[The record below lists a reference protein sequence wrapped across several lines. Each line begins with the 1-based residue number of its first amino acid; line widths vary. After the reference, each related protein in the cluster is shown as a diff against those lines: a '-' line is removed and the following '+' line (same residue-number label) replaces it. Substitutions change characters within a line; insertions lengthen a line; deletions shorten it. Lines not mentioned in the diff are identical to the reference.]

1 MLKLVIPG
9 EPVAK
14 GRPRVTKWGTYTPEK
29 TKNYETLV
37 KELFFIEHGQT
48 LLEGQ
53 LKIDIK
59 AYFSIP
65 KSASKKKKQLMLE
78 GELRP
83 TKKPD
88 ADNIL
93 KIIGDALNDL
103 AYKDDKQ
110 IVSANIEKFYSDE
123 PRVQIEIK
131 NKAMHNIDSS
141 VFFCILLWIIL
152 TPLKMATWYHRS
164 GDRDPPRKVSVYL
177 LSYQDR
183 FFCFY
188 CPKSGLPPLL
198 LR

>member
-1 MLKLVIPG
+1 MIKLVIPG

-37 KELFFIEHGQT
+37 KELFFIEHGQP

-53 LKIDIK
+53 LAINIK

-65 KSASKKKKQLMLE
+65 KSTSKKNKNLMIA
-78 GELRP
+78 GKIRP

-93 KIIGDALNDL
+93 KIIGDALNDI

-110 IVSANIEKFYSDE
+110 IVSANIEKYYSDE

-131 NKAMHNIDSS
+131 EA
-141 VFFCILLWIIL
+141 V
-152 TPLKMATWYHRS
+152 
-164 GDRDPPRKVSVYL
+164 
-177 LSYQDR
+177 
-183 FFCFY
+183 
-188 CPKSGLPPLL
+188 
-198 LR
+198 

>member
-1 MLKLVIPG
+1 MIKLVIPG

-37 KELFFIEHGQT
+37 KELFYIEHGQT

-53 LKIDIK
+53 LEIDIK

-65 KSASKKKKQLMLE
+65 KSTSKKNKNLMIA
-78 GELRP
+78 GKIRP

-93 KIIGDALNDL
+93 KIIGDALNNI

-131 NKAMHNIDSS
+131 E
-141 VFFCILLWIIL
+141 V
-152 TPLKMATWYHRS
+152 R
-164 GDRDPPRKVSVYL
+164 
-177 LSYQDR
+177 
-183 FFCFY
+183 
-188 CPKSGLPPLL
+188 
-198 LR
+198 

>member
-1 MLKLVIPG
+1 MVKLIIPG

-131 NKAMHNIDSS
+131 E
-141 VFFCILLWIIL
+141 V
-152 TPLKMATWYHRS
+152 R
-164 GDRDPPRKVSVYL
+164 
-177 LSYQDR
+177 
-183 FFCFY
+183 
-188 CPKSGLPPLL
+188 
-198 LR
+198 

>member
-1 MLKLVIPG
+1 MVKLIIPG

-123 PRVQIEIK
+123 PRLEVEIK
-131 NKAMHNIDSS
+131 EA
-141 VFFCILLWIIL
+141 V
-152 TPLKMATWYHRS
+152 
-164 GDRDPPRKVSVYL
+164 
-177 LSYQDR
+177 
-183 FFCFY
+183 
-188 CPKSGLPPLL
+188 
-198 LR
+198 

>member
-1 MLKLVIPG
+1 MIKLVIPG

-53 LKIDIK
+53 LAINIK

-65 KSASKKKKQLMLE
+65 KSTSKKNKNLMID
-78 GELRP
+78 GKIRP

-93 KIIGDALNDL
+93 KIIGDALNDI

-110 IVSANIEKFYSDE
+110 IVSANIEKYYSDE

-131 NKAMHNIDSS
+131 E
-141 VFFCILLWIIL
+141 V
-152 TPLKMATWYHRS
+152 R
-164 GDRDPPRKVSVYL
+164 
-177 LSYQDR
+177 
-183 FFCFY
+183 
-188 CPKSGLPPLL
+188 
-198 LR
+198 